1 MFMAYTVLVTMETQ
15 KLIYY
20 ILPLSLII
28 VCLEM
33 NKLIWGKQLH
43 RNKGREFTWLK
54 EAILLTWV
62 EFTEFRDRHRLNYA
76 SP

>member
-15 KLIYY
+15 KWFYY

-33 NKLIWGKQLH
+33 NTLIWGKQLH

-54 EAILLTWV
+54 EAT
-62 EFTEFRDRHRLNYA
+62 
-76 SP
+76 